1 MGTDSY
7 RRSRVAR
14 IRALLLPSLAL
25 LIVWL
30 GIVPSAYATQDIT
43 PEPAGTVP
51 GPAAAATSPAR
62 SETSAYRR

>member
-1 MGTDSY
+1 M
-7 RRSRVAR
+7 
-14 IRALLLPSLAL
+14 AL